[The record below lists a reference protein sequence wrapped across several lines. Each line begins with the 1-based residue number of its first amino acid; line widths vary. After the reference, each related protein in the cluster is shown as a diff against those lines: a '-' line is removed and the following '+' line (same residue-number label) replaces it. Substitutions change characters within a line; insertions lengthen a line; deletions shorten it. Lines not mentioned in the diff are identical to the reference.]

1 MTKLKS
7 TRSAAFAVF
16 WYLITC
22 TPPVLG
28 APATP
33 PLVGANVNMVTGTK
47 WPAGDPLLNKQNE
60 GSLAVSS
67 VNPQHLLGGANDYRL
82 VNPVTPVTG
91 GEAGADAWIVLYKSV
106 DGGATWRT
114 SLMAGCPL
122 NIPECNSQP
131 SPVKGLQ
138 FAADPTVRPGPYGTF
153 FLSFIVGNRDS
164 SAGGVTAIQ
173 RFIDRNSNIR
183 VDDDPFVADAINVI
197 DTGTKGQFKD
207 KPWNIA
213 DVPGRPWNGS
223 TTCVI
228 PGYNNSQAVPAFNVY
243 ISFTNFVGQSAGNP
257 HPQILVAR
265 SRNCGQT
272 FENPVK
278 VSASVDTNS
287 GSTVT
292 IDPQTGA
299 VYVVWRRF
307 GDPAAGSP
315 HALYMSSSTDGG
327 NKWSTPTPVTDII
340 PFDQARTGAT
350 FRTNDLPSATTSVD
364 SQGKSRLHVAW
375 AQRKAAVNANANAD
389 ARIALLTAPVRPNGS
404 LGPWGPIAYVDD
416 WTTDPANPA
425 NPGRGHQLQV
435 ALTFAAG
442 RLAAVWLDQRHD
454 HTVGRLVCAVA
465 PCASILDYDEIR
477 VPVGNY
483 DPAVVFTPF
492 VSDATPGLARRHTL
506 DIFAAFATPDDLP
519 QFRSNR
525 VSRYLYGSRKA
536 PPGTVSCPAPAPAE
550 GCVIIEQQ
558 QQSPP
563 NLPIAADGTLP
574 FIGDYIDIATQ
585 TIVPTGTAA
594 QPYAF
599 NCGTVANAC
608 INTGTSPAFH
618 PVWTDNRDVVR
629 PRNGDWTNHTSVIQ
643 FANNADGSVT
653 TVPNLI
659 CVAGQEGSRNSNL
672 YTAVIG
678 ENAVAYANAN
688 AKLLNA
694 LSPRGFVVTVQN
706 LAEPLALDQDYRS
719 YYLNIV
725 DTAPVG
731 GRASFEQN
739 VASPTALTVA
749 VPPRSTATRTV
760 WVTSGTPGARVRV
773 DVSMLTDKITGAPIT
788 TPVAAYNPALHN
800 LQQVSQVVLNPDPNA
815 TLVTNADGGLQ
826 PDLANNDLTDVALA
840 NVALSNAALT
850 NVALTNVA
858 LANVAL
864 ANVDLTNVDLANVA
878 LTNADLTNVALA
890 NAALTNYTLGNVAI
904 TNADLTN
911 ADLSNVALANVELT
925 NADLTNNTF
934 TNAALTNAALAN
946 YAPVDATFT
955 ITNAGNTDTTLAV
968 KTLLRDIRIPG
979 GMKVQLLLRKV
990 SLSPSVSFSPSAVG
1004 SCKIGFLQQNA
1015 QVANWSTPKVEDGAD
1030 PNLGQ
1035 FPTGNAT
1042 AATLPLSAGEKA
1054 QVTLRVLGAQCD
1066 PGNPAVDP
1074 DFCGRDGSRAFAQW
1088 GAKFVVVGAAG
1099 TITSIP
1105 LIIKTLKLTPV
1116 PALASTTLPLQ
1127 SFGGFGAV
1135 QWELDSATTPPWVAI
1150 NPNTGALTVTP
1161 PTKGIFTVLVKA
1173 KDQSQPQQFDR
1184 QQLTLT
1190 VLGAPQTITFA
1201 TPLPPSIEFGQSLT
1215 LNASS
1220 TSGALVTFTAS
1231 GACSVVD
1238 GNRLITIAVSPPLC
1252 TVVASQNGTLVY
1264 AETTITRTLSVTK
1277 ASQLIDFGPLPART
1291 YGDASF
1297 AVNASAS
1304 SGLPVGFTATGN
1316 CTIAGNVVTL
1326 TGGGSCTVTASQ
1338 SGGAS
1343 YLPATP
1349 VAQTFSIGV
1358 AAQTITFAALA
1369 DRQFGDPPFTVSAT
1383 ASSGLVVVF
1392 LAIGNCSASANAIT
1406 LTGAGSCT
1414 VTAQQAGDANFAAA
1428 DAVARTFAITA
1439 PATFTF
1445 TGSMS
1450 SARSYHTAT
1459 LLADGLVLIVGGL
1472 DASGSPTA
1480 SSEIYDPSSGAFTAA
1495 GNLPGKAAGH
1505 TATRLNDG
1513 RVLAVGGGN
1522 SSAVIFD
1529 AATRTWKAAGGT
1541 SSSRSYHTATLLRDG
1556 RVLLV
1561 GGSDGAG
1568 KAIISSSIYDPVA
1581 GSFATGPSL
1590 SAARERHTATLL
1602 ADGRVLVAGGRVA
1615 TGNRF
1620 TALRS
1625 AEIYDPA
1632 TNAFTT
1638 VTTMLSARYSHGTS
1652 VVAGKVLVAGG
1663 NVGSTET
1670 SATEVFDPATGVWT
1684 ALSNL
1689 VTARSEFTVTPLD
1702 VGRILIAGGQSGVTR
1717 LAVAEIYSASVFSAG
1732 ASMQAARSAH
1742 SATTLPNGRVLI
1754 VGGVGASGSSI
1765 NTAELY
1771 GTP

>member
-1 MTKLKS
+1 MIKPNRALS
-7 TRSAAFAVF
+7 TAFVVF
-16 WYLITC
+16 ACGIAC
-22 TPPVLG
+22 TPPVL
-28 APATP
+28 AVSVTP

-82 VNPVTPVTG
+82 VNPVTPVAG
-91 GEAGADAWIVLYKSV
+91 GEAGADAWIALYKSV

-122 NIPECNSQP
+122 GIPECNSQP
-131 SPVKGLQ
+131 SPAKGLQ

-173 RFIDRNSNIR
+173 RFVDRNSNIR
-183 VDDDPFVADAINVI
+183 IDDDPFLADAISVI
-197 DTGTKGQFKD
+197 DTGTNGQFKD

-228 PGYNNSQAVPAFNVY
+228 PGYNNGTAVTAFNVY
-243 ISFTNFVGQSAGNP
+243 ISYTNFVGQSAGNP

-272 FENPVK
+272 FEKAVK
-278 VSASVDTNS
+278 LSESVDSNS

-327 NKWSTPTPVTDII
+327 NKWSSPTRVTDII

-350 FRTNDLPSATTSVD
+350 FRTNDLPSITTSVD

-375 AQRKAAVNANANAD
+375 AQRKAAVNGNANAD
-389 ARIALLTAPVRPNGS
+389 ARIALLTAPIRPNGS
-404 LGPWGPIAYVDD
+404 LGSWGPIAYVDD

-454 HTVGRLVCAVA
+454 NTVGRLVCTVA

-492 VSDATPGLARRHTL
+492 VNDATPGLTRRHTL
-506 DIFAAFATPDDLP
+506 DVFAAFAAPDDVP

-574 FIGDYIDIATQ
+574 FIGDYIDIAAQ
-585 TIVPTGTAA
+585 TIVPTGTVA

-599 NCGTVANAC
+599 NCGTAANAC
-608 INTGTSPAFH
+608 ISTGTSPAFH

-629 PRNGDWTNHTSVIQ
+629 PRNGDWTNHTAVIQ
-643 FANNADGSVT
+643 FINNADGSVT
-653 TVPNLI
+653 TAPNLS

-694 LSPRGFVVTVQN
+694 LSPRGFVITVQN

-725 DTAPVG
+725 DTAPAG

-739 VASPTALTVA
+739 VATPTALTLA

-760 WVTSGTPGARVRV
+760 WVTSATPGARVRV
-773 DVSMLTDKITGAPIT
+773 DVSMLTDKVTGAPIAA
-788 TPVAAYNPALHN
+788 PVTAYNPALHN
-800 LQQVSQVVLNPDPNA
+800 LQQVTQVVLNPDPNA
-815 TLVTNADGGLQ
+815 TLVTNADGGVQ

-840 NVALSNAALT
+840 NVALSNVALT

-864 ANVDLTNVDLANVA
+864 TNVDLTNVDLTNVA

-911 ADLSNVALANVELT
+911 ADLTNVALANVELT
-925 NADLTNNTF
+925 NAELTNNAL

-955 ITNAGNTDTTLAV
+955 ITNAGNTDTTLAI
-968 KTLLRDIRIPG
+968 KTLLRDIRIPD

-990 SLSPSVSFSPSAVG
+990 SLSPSVSFSAASVG
-1004 SCKIGFLQQNA
+1004 SCKIGFIQQNA
-1015 QVANWSTPKVEDGAD
+1015 QVANWSTPNVQDGTD

-1035 FPTGNAT
+1035 FPTGDAT
-1042 AATLPLSAGEKA
+1042 APTLPLSAGEKA

-1074 DFCGRDGSRAFAQW
+1074 DFCGRDGSLAFAQW
-1088 GAKFVVVGAAG
+1088 GAKFVVVGASG
-1099 TITSIP
+1099 TITPIP

-1116 PALASTTLPLQ
+1116 IALATTTLPLQ
-1127 SFGGFGAV
+1127 SFGGFSAV
-1135 QWELDSATTPPWVAI
+1135 QWELDTTITPPWVMI
-1150 NPNTGALTVTP
+1150 NPATGALAVTP
-1161 PTKGIFTVLVKA
+1161 PAKGIFNVLVKV
-1173 KDQSQPQQFDR
+1173 KDQSQPQQSDR
-1184 QQLTLT
+1184 QLLRLT
-1190 VLGAPQTITFA
+1190 VLGAPQTITFS
-1201 TPLPPSIEFGQSLT
+1201 TPLPPSIEFGQTLT
-1215 LNASS
+1215 LDASS
-1220 TSGALVTFTAS
+1220 TSGAPVTFTGT
-1231 GACSVVD
+1231 GACVVVD
-1238 GNRLITIAVSPPLC
+1238 ANRLVTTTVSPPLC
-1252 TVVASQNGTLVY
+1252 TIVASQGGTLVY
-1264 AETTITRTLSVTK
+1264 AETTITRTISITK
-1277 ASQLIDFGPLPART
+1277 GSQTISFDPLPART
-1291 YGDASF
+1291 YGDAPFTVS
-1297 AVNASAS
+1297 ATAS
-1304 SGLPVGFTATGN
+1304 SGLPVSFMASGA
-1316 CTIAGNVVTL
+1316 CTIGGNLVTL
-1326 TGGGSCTVTASQ
+1326 IGGGSCTITAAQ
-1338 SGGAS
+1338 SGGGN
-1343 YLPATP
+1343 YLPAVS
-1349 VAQTFSIGV
+1349 VAQTVTI
-1358 AAQTITFAALA
+1358 AAASQAITFASLG
-1369 DRQFGDPPFTVSAT
+1369 DKQYGDPPFTVSAT
-1383 ASSGLVVVF
+1383 ASSGLAVVF
-1392 LAIGNCSASANAIT
+1392 TATGNCTVSGNLIT

-1414 VTAQQAGDANFAAA
+1414 VTAQQAGDANFSAAT
-1428 DAVARTFAITA
+1428 AVTRTFAIGA
-1439 PATFTF
+1439 PAAFTF
-1445 TGSMS
+1445 TGSMTQTRS
-1450 SARSYHTAT
+1450 SHTAT
-1459 LLADGLVLIVGGL
+1459 LLADGLVLVAGGF

-1480 SSEIYDPSSGAFTAA
+1480 TSEIYDPSSGTFTPV
-1495 GNLPGKAAGH
+1495 GNMPSKAAGH
-1505 TATRLNDG
+1505 TATLLNDG

-1522 SSAVIFD
+1522 SSAELFNT
-1529 AATRTWKAAGGT
+1529 ATRNWSPAGGT
-1541 SSSRSYHTATLLRDG
+1541 SSTRSYHTATLLANG
-1556 RVLLV
+1556 RVLLI
-1561 GGSDGAG
+1561 GGSDNAG
-1568 KAIISSSIYDPVA
+1568 KTLGSSSMYDPA
-1581 GSFATGPSL
+1581 TGSFTTGPNL
-1590 SAARERHTATLL
+1590 SSARERHTATRLP
-1602 ADGRVLVAGGRVA
+1602 DGRVLVAGGRVA
-1615 TGNRF
+1615 TGNRY

-1625 AEIYDPA
+1625 VEIYDPA
-1632 TNAFTT
+1632 TNVFTT
-1638 VTTMLSARYSHGTS
+1638 LPAMLSVRYSHGAS
-1652 VVAGKVLVAGG
+1652 LVAGKVLVAGG
-1663 NVGSTET
+1663 NIGSAET
-1670 SATEVFDPATGVWT
+1670 PATEVFDPATGVWT

-1702 VGRILIAGGQSGVTR
+1702 AGRILIAGGQNGVTR
-1717 LAVAEIYSASVFSAG
+1717 LAVAEIYSAGVFSAG
-1732 ASMQAARSAH
+1732 ATMRAARSAH
-1742 SATTLPNGRVLI
+1742 SATILPNGRVLI